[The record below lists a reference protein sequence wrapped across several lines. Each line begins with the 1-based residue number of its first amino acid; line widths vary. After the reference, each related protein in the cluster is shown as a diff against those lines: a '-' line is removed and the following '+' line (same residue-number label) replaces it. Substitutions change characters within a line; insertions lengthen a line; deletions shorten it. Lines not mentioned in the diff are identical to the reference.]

1 MRRTAS
7 SPRTPTAP
15 GRASA
20 SWMTDLVP
28 ATDETEEWVDA
39 RRRPNTRPRNPRHPR
54 WQRRRLRR
62 SCVVASAALST
73 TVPLWAL
80 SSSATS
86 AAFAAAFTGDRS
98 PDAGA
103 RFRFPTAAQAT
114 IALRSRASWPGASGL
129 PRKTTP
135 AGTDAD
141 DRFAD
146 LRHLRRTLASNGSRS
161 SGTRAS
167 SERRRLRLG
176 RSLLAQS
183 DHKHGRR
190 LGRALGTLLL
200 MQPVLG
206 WPARPRPS
214 FWANPRSAAACRAR
228 LAFTLPHEYQERGAV
243 AGCRPI
249 PAARLPL
256 AG

>member
-39 RRRPNTRPRNPRHPR
+39 PRRPNTCPRNPRHPR

-73 TVPLWAL
+73 TVPLWAS

-98 PDAGA
+98 PDAGD
-103 RFRFPTAAQAT
+103 RFRFPTAAQAK
-114 IALRSRASWPGASGL
+114 IGLPSRASWPGASGL
-129 PRKTTP
+129 PP
-135 AGTDAD
+135 
-141 DRFAD
+141 
-146 LRHLRRTLASNGSRS
+146 
-161 SGTRAS
+161 
-167 SERRRLRLG
+167 
-176 RSLLAQS
+176 
-183 DHKHGRR
+183 GRR
-190 LGRALGTLLL
+190 KMRKERDFCWGGCSAEPRVVSVAGSPALGGVGD
-200 MQPVLG
+200 PVVVELEDVVG
-206 WPARPRPS
+206 
-214 FWANPRSAAACRAR
+214 
-228 LAFTLPHEYQERGAV
+228 RGDQS
-243 AGCRPI
+243 
-249 PAARLPL
+249 
-256 AG
+256 

>member
-39 RRRPNTRPRNPRHPR
+39 RRRPNTCPRNPRHPR

-73 TVPLWAL
+73 TVPLWAS

-98 PDAGA
+98 PDAG
-103 RFRFPTAAQAT
+103 
-114 IALRSRASWPGASGL
+114 IA
-129 PRKTTP
+129 
-135 AGTDAD
+135 
-141 DRFAD
+141 FVF
-146 LRHLRRTLASNGSRS
+146 
-161 SGTRAS
+161 
-167 SERRRLRLG
+167 RRRLR
-176 RSLLAQS
+176 
-183 DHKHGRR
+183 RR
-190 LGRALGTLLL
+190 LLCDPGRVGRARVVCHGCGPTRCSTRTTATTEATPEPATPGSAGSARGGPVPVWSIGPAERLRGRVCENHEAQRSRE
-200 MQPVLG
+200 QPPG
-206 WPARPRPS
+206 QAERRGSDGGAPRWPARLRRETRMQS
-214 FWANPRSAAACRAR
+214 YLDF
-228 LAFTLPHEYQERGAV
+228 V
-243 AGCRPI
+243 ASPDCWK
-249 PAARLPL
+249 
-256 AG
+256 